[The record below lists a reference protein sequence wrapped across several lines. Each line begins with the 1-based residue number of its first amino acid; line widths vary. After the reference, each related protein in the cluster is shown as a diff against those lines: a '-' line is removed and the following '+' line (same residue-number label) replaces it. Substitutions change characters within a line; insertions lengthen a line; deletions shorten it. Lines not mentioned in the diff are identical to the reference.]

1 MTTWHATW
9 GVACNHHFLLLGEGA
24 DFHLIPGEYVLTV
37 FGKTV
42 AARRPAKLAEIR
54 LAISEQQAGQLLINP
69 DYGICFDWCA
79 EQQAYLAH
87 VQIRIRQ
94 ALQHMKGGAVPSA
107 DIANAQE

>member
-1 MTTWHATW
+1 M
-9 GVACNHHFLLLGEGA
+9 
-24 DFHLIPGEYVLTV
+24 IPGEYVLTV

-87 VQIRIRQ
+87 VQIRKRPTPGEEFE
-94 ALQHMKGGAVPSA
+94 AMVRFPMEG
-107 DIANAQE
+107 